1 MKRRLTLA
9 ALTCALAT
17 LALAAAAC
25 GGGNSYGGS
34 SSASP
39 TRPAAT
45 AATSGTTPQ
54 AAGAQGEKA
63 TVVAKDFS
71 FTPDEVEL
79 TGTGSVTF
87 TLDNQGSA
95 PHTFTVYRDEEHTQL
110 VGGTG
115 NVPGGQKGTVTVTLD
130 KSGDYYFRCEIHPT
144 QMQGE
149 IKVP

>member
-1 MKRRLTLA
+1 MMRRLTLA
-9 ALTCALAT
+9 ALACGLAV

-25 GGGNSYGGS
+25 GGGSSYGGS

-45 AATSGTTPQ
+45 AAASGTTPQ
-54 AAGAQGEKA
+54 AGGAQGQTV

-71 FTPDEVEL
+71 FTPGEVKL
-79 TGTGSVTF
+79 SGTGSVTF
-87 TLDNQGSA
+87 MLDNQGSA
-95 PHTFTVYRDEEHTQL
+95 PHTFTVYRDEDHTQL

-115 NVPGGQKGTVTVTLD
+115 NVSGGQKGTVTVTLD